1 MELLQTKSL
10 LAKLMATENIIVEQ
24 RNVETAAFDIKN
36 RILILPNLD
45 KNISGYLYDLL
56 VSHEVG
62 HALYT
67 PQDGLTKAFDLKLDM
82 GIMNVLEDSRIERK
96 IKNKYPG
103 VRASFVRG
111 YKELIE
117 KDFFGTA
124 GADLNELN
132 FIDRVNLFCKGGPAQ
147 GIKFNEVETALV
159 NAIEST
165 VTYDDVINLAVSI
178 GKYMEEEQERKKV
191 LVQDDEGTEEFDNHG
206 YDDSKENEDSGEDHY
221 ENDSVEDNTETKDGE
236 TLSETLKS
244 GPGAGDEKSLSK
256 TDEAFRE
263 NQKRLYDNSS
273 SNQYYYGNIPDFDVN
288 KMIVP
293 YKTLWNRYKETC
305 IQYDYMGVDNDSF
318 KKVKQDSTKVV
329 SYLAKEFELR
339 KNADQMKRATIAK
352 TGDLNLSKIYS
363 YKFNEDLF
371 KKATVVPNGKS
382 HGLVMF
388 LDWSGSMSE
397 NLEGT
402 VKQLINLSLFCRKVI
417 IPFEVYA
424 FSSEYGENDWLKDT
438 EVEGNIYMHKCNLLN
453 ILSSKMSAAEFS
465 YACSAMLAI
474 CNRYTRPEF
483 MALGGTP
490 LDETIIAALKIV
502 PAFKKQ
508 YKLQIVNT
516 VFLTDGE
523 GQSTYGVYE
532 THTNSAGKPFLARE
546 YPNGKMIIRDKKTM
560 IQEISDE
567 RHKQTP
573 ALLRMLKQIA
583 GCNVVG
589 FFILNGRDFKSAMYR
604 YGPRS
609 IDMDLARAQFRKNNY
624 HVLTN
629 AGYDEYYL
637 IRAEGMDTDEDEGFT
652 VKENA
657 TTRSLVSAFNK
668 YTNGRL
674 NSRVVLN
681 RFIGVIA

>member
-24 RNVETAAFDIKN
+24 RNVETAAFDVKN
-36 RILILPNLD
+36 RILVLPNLD

-273 SNQYYYGNIPDFDVN
+273 SNQYYYGNIPDVDLS
-288 KMIVP
+288 KAILP
-293 YKTLWNRYKETC
+293 YKNLWNDYRET
-305 IQYDYMGVDNDSF
+305 
-318 KKVKQDSTKVV
+318 
-329 SYLAKEFELR
+329 LAKYGKEEYYKSFGLDTEGFLKLR
-339 KNADQMKRATIAK
+339 KHDI
-352 TGDLNLSKIYS
+352 S
-363 YKFNEDLF
+363 YIIF
-371 KKATVVPNGKS
+371 KP
-382 HGLVMF
+382 
-388 LDWSGSMSE
+388 
-397 NLEGT
+397 
-402 VKQLINLSLFCRKVI
+402 
-417 IPFEVYA
+417 P
-424 FSSEYGENDWLKDT
+424 
-438 EVEGNIYMHKCNLLN
+438 
-453 ILSSKMSAAEFS
+453 
-465 YACSAMLAI
+465 
-474 CNRYTRPEF
+474 
-483 MALGGTP
+483 
-490 LDETIIAALKIV
+490 
-502 PAFKKQ
+502 
-508 YKLQIVNT
+508 
-516 VFLTDGE
+516 
-523 GQSTYGVYE
+523 
-532 THTNSAGKPFLARE
+532 
-546 YPNGKMIIRDKKTM
+546 
-560 IQEISDE
+560 
-567 RHKQTP
+567 
-573 ALLRMLKQIA
+573 
-583 GCNVVG
+583 
-589 FFILNGRDFKSAMYR
+589 
-604 YGPRS
+604 
-609 IDMDLARAQFRKNNY
+609 
-624 HVLTN
+624 
-629 AGYDEYYL
+629 
-637 IRAEGMDTDEDEGFT
+637 
-652 VKENA
+652 
-657 TTRSLVSAFNK
+657 
-668 YTNGRL
+668 
-674 NSRVVLN
+674 
-681 RFIGVIA
+681 